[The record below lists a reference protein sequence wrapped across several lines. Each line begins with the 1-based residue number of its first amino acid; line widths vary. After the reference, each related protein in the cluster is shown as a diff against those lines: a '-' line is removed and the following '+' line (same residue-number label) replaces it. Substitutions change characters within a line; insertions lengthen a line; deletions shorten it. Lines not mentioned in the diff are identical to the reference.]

1 MILPWPEISLLF
13 GGIHHDDAIRA
24 GEQILATCSIT
35 ISIWGVVDPVT
46 PSTRGHGCGDCK
58 KTKLPC

>member
-1 MILPWPEISLLF
+1 MRLMILPWPEISLLF
-13 GGIHHDDAIRA
+13 GGIHHDDAIGA

-46 PSTRGHGCGDCK
+46 PSTS
-58 KTKLPC
+58 